1 VKHGNLGLIP
11 PHGLLTMK
19 ASIECHTYMAPT
31 IASTI
36 APVVEP
42 KEEAR

>member
-11 PHGLLTMK
+11 LHGLLTIK
-19 ASIECHTYMAPT
+19 ASIECRTYTALT
-31 IASTI
+31 IASTT

-42 KEEAR
+42 KEEAQ

>member
-11 PHGLLTMK
+11 LHGLLTIK

-36 APVVEP
+36 APVAEP
-42 KEEAR
+42 KEEAQ